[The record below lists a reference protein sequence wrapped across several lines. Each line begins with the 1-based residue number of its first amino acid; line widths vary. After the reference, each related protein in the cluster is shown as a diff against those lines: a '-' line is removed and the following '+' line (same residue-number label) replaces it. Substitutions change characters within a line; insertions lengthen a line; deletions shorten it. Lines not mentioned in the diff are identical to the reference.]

1 MLIGHNH
8 LCIFRKRSLHWLNF
22 DFLISFVFSSDLAAR
37 DNERAVVRIIWHKY
51 KYFPW
56 VIDPFPGHT
65 HSKIKRVYPLD
76 SKSHWLNT
84 FQKYFPSIFRADL
97 AKAYE
102 MCFIKLNYEIQ
113 SSVCHCACVCVLY
126 VGIQYAYVWC
136 MHASCSV
143 YVLYMCTHLAGEL
156 KWCCLLPAKS
166 QRFSRKTNGIVPGAD
181 TSFSAKSLP
190 AGLKFQSCKASRSG
204 AGPDKRWHWLV
215 SFRRWRSG
223 GFHYVAV
230 TQH

>member
-8 LCIFRKRSLHWLNF
+8 LCIFRQIWWKRPRRWLTS
-22 DFLISFVFSSDLAAR
+22 DFLIWFVLSPDLATR
-37 DNERAVVRIIWHKY
+37 DNERTVIRIIWHEH
-51 KYFPW
+51 KYFPR

-84 FQKYFPSIFRADL
+84 FQKYFPSISRADL

-102 MCFIKLNYEIQ
+102 MCFIMLYKCPLCVCKCSVRENTVCLCMCMPA
-113 SSVCHCACVCVLY
+113 SVCLCVR
-126 VGIQYAYVWC
+126 
-136 MHASCSV
+136 
-143 YVLYMCTHLAGEL
+143 CTFLAGEG
-156 KWCCLLPAKS
+156 KWRGALPAES
-166 QRFSRKTNGIVPGAD
+166 QCFSRKTNGIVPGAD
-181 TSFSAKSLP
+181 TSFTAKSLP
-190 AGLKFQSCKASRSG
+190 AGLKFQPCKESRSG
-204 AGPDKRWHWLV
+204 VGTDKRWHWPV